1 VKLSAIISNFIANNF
16 NMHNHYGGRKMKMK
30 RQSTEESKA
39 KDIDV
44 TVKGASDSS
53 DGTRQIQSVA
63 RALDIIEAIAGE
75 RDGLVLS
82 ELSDRVEL
90 NSSTCHH
97 LISTLVSR
105 GYILHL
111 GRNRG
116 YALGAKIHE
125 LVDIADSEF
134 EPSELLKD
142 ELRGLG
148 ERIGH
153 GVQLAV
159 LTETSLLTKLSFPA
173 PNQNSAA
180 QEPDELIKMRAL
192 HATATGKAILA
203 WLPEIELVRVISA
216 NGLTQYTG
224 KTLTT
229 LSGLIEDLRLV
240 RRRGHSIDDEEL
252 KEGVV
257 CIGAALR
264 DTGGAIVGSISTTA
278 SADKMTTEYRAEIAK
293 AMVSAALD
301 FSKRLRS
308 AKR

>member
-1 VKLSAIISNFIANNF
+1 
-16 NMHNHYGGRKMKMK
+16 MTMK
-30 RQSTEESKA
+30 RESPEIFA
-39 KDIDV
+39 AGTTDV
-44 TVKGASDSS
+44 VEPSKGESNLPK
-53 DGTRQIQSVA
+53 GTRHIQSVV
-63 RALDIIEAIAGE
+63 RALDILEVLAGQL
-75 RDGLVLS
+75 DGMVLS
-82 ELSDRVEL
+82 ELSGRVGL

-105 GYILHL
+105 GYVLHL
-111 GRNRG
+111 GRSRG
-116 YALGAKIHE
+116 YALGAKVHE
-125 LVDIADSEF
+125 LVDLTDGESGVD
-134 EPSELLKD
+134 ELLKD
-142 ELRGLG
+142 DLKDLASQ
-148 ERIGH
+148 IGH

-159 LTETSLLTKLSFPA
+159 LTETSLVTKLRFPA
-173 PNQNSAA
+173 PDQKSGP

-216 NGLTQYTG
+216 NGLTQYTE
-224 KTLTT
+224 KSLTT

-240 RRRGHSIDDEEL
+240 RRRGYSIDDEEL

-264 DTGGAIVGSISTTA
+264 DPGGAIIGAISMTA
-278 SADKMTTEYRAEIAK
+278 PSDTMTKEYRTKIANK
-293 AMVSAALD
+293 MVTAALE